1 TTVINVVSGTYKP
14 NDPTFLQI
22 IKGSTGDDYLYGGS
36 GDDTLISN
44 TGSDHLYGG
53 SGNDTL
59 IYGGNSPNVYT
70 GLIGEAGNDTYIVD
84 KKLL

>member
-1 TTVINVVSGTYKP
+1 M
-14 NDPTFLQI
+14 I
-22 IKGSTGDDYLYGGS
+22 ILYGGN

-44 TGSDHLYGG
+44 GGSDSLYGG

-70 GLIGEAGNDTYIVD
+70 GLIGEAGAKHTI
-84 KKLL
+84 L